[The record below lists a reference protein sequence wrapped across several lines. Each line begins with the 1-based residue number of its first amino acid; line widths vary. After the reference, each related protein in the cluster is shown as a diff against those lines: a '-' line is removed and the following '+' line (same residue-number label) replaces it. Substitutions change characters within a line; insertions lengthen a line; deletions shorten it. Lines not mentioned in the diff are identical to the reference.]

1 MDQVTDDYETLIVT
15 RKNNKNVVM
24 MSEEM
29 YNNLMENVHIVSS
42 KANFEWLM
50 QSKQQL
56 KQEIFHSMNWQRWMM
71 NKVFTSN
78 GWEDY
83 IYWQTED
90 KKTLKKINTLLKDI
104 DRNGNEGIG
113 KPEPLIGN
121 LSGFWSRRI
130 NEKDR
135 LIYKID
141 EYNIYILS
149 CRYHYND
156 T

>member
-1 MDQVTDDYETLIVT
+1 
-15 RKNNKNVVM
+15 
-24 MSEEM
+24 
-29 YNNLMENVHIVSS
+29 
-42 KANFEWLM
+42 
-50 QSKQQL
+50 
-56 KQEIFHSMNWQRWMM
+56 M

-78 GWEDY
+78 GWR
-83 IYWQTED
+83 ITSIGKLKI
-90 KKTLKKINTLLKDI
+90 KKQLKKINTLLKDI

>member
-1 MDQVTDDYETLIVT
+1 
-15 RKNNKNVVM
+15 
-24 MSEEM
+24 
-29 YNNLMENVHIVSS
+29 
-42 KANFEWLM
+42 
-50 QSKQQL
+50 
-56 KQEIFHSMNWQRWMM
+56 M

-83 IYWQTED
+83 IYWQIED

-121 LSGFWSRRI
+121 LSGFWRRRI

>member
-1 MDQVTDDYETLIVT
+1 
-15 RKNNKNVVM
+15 
-24 MSEEM
+24 
-29 YNNLMENVHIVSS
+29 
-42 KANFEWLM
+42 
-50 QSKQQL
+50 
-56 KQEIFHSMNWQRWMM
+56 M

-113 KPEPLIGN
+113 KPEPFIGN

>member
-1 MDQVTDDYETLIVT
+1 
-15 RKNNKNVVM
+15 
-24 MSEEM
+24 
-29 YNNLMENVHIVSS
+29 
-42 KANFEWLM
+42 
-50 QSKQQL
+50 
-56 KQEIFHSMNWQRWMM
+56 M

-78 GWEDY
+78 GWENY

-149 CRYHYND
+149 CRYHYSD
-156 T
+156 TQWSELEDEHNSDDQIGDTEGCC

>member
-1 MDQVTDDYETLIVT
+1 M
-15 RKNNKNVVM
+15 KNSKNII
-24 MSEEM
+24 
-29 YNNLMENVHIVSS
+29 NN
-42 KANFEWLM
+42 
-50 QSKQQL
+50 
-56 KQEIFHSMNWQRWMM
+56 
-71 NKVFTSN
+71 
-78 GWEDY
+78 G
-83 IYWQTED
+83 
-90 KKTLKKINTLLKDI
+90 TLLKDI

>member
-1 MDQVTDDYETLIVT
+1 
-15 RKNNKNVVM
+15 
-24 MSEEM
+24 
-29 YNNLMENVHIVSS
+29 
-42 KANFEWLM
+42 
-50 QSKQQL
+50 
-56 KQEIFHSMNWQRWMM
+56 M

-90 KKTLKKINTLLKDI
+90 KKTLKKRNTLLKDI

-149 CRYHYND
+149 CRYHYSD
-156 T
+156 TQWSELEDEHNSDDQIGDTEGCC